1 MSGNGRKCL
10 KLLEK
15 CKNIKQLKQTHAQII
30 TSGLGNDNFAL
41 SRILAF
47 CSDPHRGSLSHAWQ
61 LFEQIEQPTMCICNT
76 MIKAFLHN
84 GDLIKTIEMYIK
96 MLQNGLY
103 PDNYTLP
110 YVLKACA
117 NLQNS
122 RLGEQ
127 IHGSSVKLGFLLDIF
142 VGNTLI
148 LMYSNCGKV
157 ESARRIFDEM
167 PWQDAVT
174 WTVLISGYVKWGDV
188 DTARLLFDEALIK
201 DKGVWGSMI
210 SGYVQNN
217 CFKEGLQMFR
227 LMQSTDLEP
236 DEAIFASVLCA
247 CAHLGALDI
256 GIWIHRY
263 VNLIGIPLGVR
274 LNTVLID
281 MYARCGYLSLARKL
295 FDGMQQKDVICWNVM
310 ISGLAMQG
318 DGDSALKLFSEMERV
333 GLRPDDITFLAVLT
347 ACSHSGMVFEGLQ
360 MFNSMSEVY
369 GIEPKSEH
377 LGCMVDFLGRAGL
390 FKEAK
395 EIVQKIP
402 STSNASEKAIAWRAL
417 LNACCHH
424 RETQLA
430 ELAAEQLMRLERH
443 SGAYVLLSNMYAASG
458 KYEDA
463 KRIRKKM
470 YTKGVEKIPGCS
482 SIEINGSVHEFIA
495 GEKTHLRMGE
505 IHELLEKMN
514 KHLEG

>member
-1 MSGNGRKCL
+1 MSGSSRKCL
-10 KLLEK
+10 LLLEK

-30 TSGLGNDNFAL
+30 TSGLGNNNFAL

-47 CSDPHRGSLSHAWQ
+47 CSNPHHGSLSHAWQ
-61 LFEQIEQPTMCICNT
+61 LFDLIEQPTMCICNT
-76 MIKAFLHN
+76 MIKAFLHK
-84 GDLIKTIEMYIK
+84 GDLIKTIEMYIR

-117 NLQNS
+117 NLQDS

-127 IHGSSVKLGFLLDIF
+127 IHGSSVKLGFLLDVF

-148 LMYSNCGKV
+148 LMYSNCGNM
-157 ESARRIFDEM
+157 ESARLVFDEI
-167 PWQDAVT
+167 PWQDAVA
-174 WTVLISGYVKWGDV
+174 WTVLISGYAKRGDV
-188 DTARLLFDEALIK
+188 DTARLLFDEASIK
-201 DKGVWGSMI
+201 DRGVWGSII

-236 DEAIFASVLCA
+236 DEAIFASVLSA

-274 LNTVLID
+274 LNTALID
-281 MYARCGYLSLARKL
+281 MYAKCGNLSLARKL
-295 FDGMQQKDVICWNVM
+295 FDRMQQRDLICWNAMV
-310 ISGLAMQG
+310 SGVAMQG
-318 DGDSALKLFSEMERV
+318 DGETIFKLFSEMEKV
-333 GLRPDDITFLAVLT
+333 GFRPDDITFLAVLT
-347 ACSHSGMVFEGLQ
+347 GCSYSGMVVEGLQ

-369 GIEPKSEH
+369 GIEPKGEH
-377 LGCMVDFLGRAGL
+377 LGCVVDLLGRAGL

-402 STSNASEKAIAWRAL
+402 NTSSASEKAIAWRAL

-430 ELAAEQLMRLERH
+430 EFAAEQLMWLERH
-443 SGAYVLLSNMYAASG
+443 SGAYILLSNMYAASG

-463 KRIRKKM
+463 KRIRKMMEK
-470 YTKGVEKIPGCS
+470 KGVEKTPGCS
-482 SIEINGSVHEFIA
+482 SIEINGFVHEFVA
-495 GEKTHLRMGE
+495 GEKTHLRMEE

-514 KHLEG
+514 KHLDG